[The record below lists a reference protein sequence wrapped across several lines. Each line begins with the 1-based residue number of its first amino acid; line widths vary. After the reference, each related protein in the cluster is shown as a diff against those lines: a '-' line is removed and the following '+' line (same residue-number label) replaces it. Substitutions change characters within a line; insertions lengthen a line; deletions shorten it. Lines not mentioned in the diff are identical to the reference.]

1 MNLLTK
7 QRETDL
13 ENELW
18 LLRGGM
24 RKGIVREFGT
34 DMHTLC
40 LKWITNKDLL
50 YSTWNSAQCCM
61 AAWMGGETRVCMAES
76 LCRPPETAT
85 TLLVTPIQNEK
96 LKKKIELATDSSLD
110 QKTLGR
116 EFSFTVHLISNA
128 LSRSLLLL
136 SCFSRVRLCA
146 TPLMAAHQALLSLG
160 FSRQEYWSGLPFPSP
175 THESLPPNNASETLN
190 EDWFSKR
197 IFQTLLFKP
206 VGENLM
212 Y

>member
-1 MNLLTK
+1 MNLITK
-7 QRETDL
+7 QKETDL

-61 AAWMGGETRVCMAES
+61 AAWMGGESGGEWTRVCVAET

-85 TLLVTPIQNEK
+85 ALLVSYTPIQNEEF
-96 LKKKIELATDSSLD
+96 KKK
-110 QKTLGR
+110 
-116 EFSFTVHLISNA
+116 
-128 LSRSLLLL
+128 
-136 SCFSRVRLCA
+136 
-146 TPLMAAHQALLSLG
+146 
-160 FSRQEYWSGLPFPSP
+160 
-175 THESLPPNNASETLN
+175 
-190 EDWFSKR
+190 
-197 IFQTLLFKP
+197 
-206 VGENLM
+206 
-212 Y
+212 